1 MLRQGSPPPVRETDI
16 LQPSGLSFL
25 IQAGKRRNKHCF
37 DTKNETLELESC
49 YCSEKEKI
57 KKERKCERKEEK
69 EGKRE
74 EEGKYVTHKDFLLKW
89 VKEKSGVL

>member
-1 MLRQGSPPPVRETDI
+1 MQDPEVL
-16 LQPSGLSFL
+16 
-25 IQAGKRRNKHCF
+25 
-37 DTKNETLELESC
+37 TKMNLEQ
-49 YCSEKEKI
+49 
-57 KKERKCERKEEK
+57 EEK